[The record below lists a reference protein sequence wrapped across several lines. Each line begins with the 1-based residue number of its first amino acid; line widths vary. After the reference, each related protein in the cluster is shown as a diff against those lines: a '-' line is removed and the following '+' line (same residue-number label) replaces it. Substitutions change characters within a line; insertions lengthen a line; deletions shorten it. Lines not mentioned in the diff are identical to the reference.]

1 MASFIWS
8 LTITWYS
15 GLVCRLGWHLK
26 MPGPDSELLKS
37 KVISRVEWSVAL
49 NGWALWATSL
59 MLLSRL
65 GEAMATSSL
74 ALFLVSFSLQVNER
88 LSG

>member
-1 MASFIWS
+1 
-8 LTITWYS
+8 
-15 GLVCRLGWHLK
+15 
-26 MPGPDSELLKS
+26 MPGPASDLLKS
-37 KVISRVEWSVAL
+37 KVISRVAWSVAL
-49 NGWALWATSL
+49 NEWALWATSL
-59 MLLSRL
+59 ILLSRL